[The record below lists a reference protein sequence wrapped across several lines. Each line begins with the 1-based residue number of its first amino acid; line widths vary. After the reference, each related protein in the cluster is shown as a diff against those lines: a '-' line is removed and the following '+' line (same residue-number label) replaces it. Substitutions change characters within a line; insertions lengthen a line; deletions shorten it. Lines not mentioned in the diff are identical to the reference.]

1 MGMHLGD
8 EDCAESADETRM
20 PEASRHRNA
29 REKSYDVL
37 CVICRRGRFSLLAP
51 GARLKGDRAGDNGE
65 SAPDVDPEL
74 AALMRDIAAGAGS
87 PLAAADDAALTGR
100 LL

>member
-1 MGMHLGD
+1 MGMQLGD
-8 EDCAESADETRM
+8 EDCESADKTPT

-29 REKSYDVL
+29 RDTSCDVL
-37 CVICRRGRFSLLAP
+37 CVFCRRGRFSLLAP
-51 GARLKGDRAGDNGE
+51 GARLKGDRAGDSGE

-87 PLAAADDAALTGR
+87 PLAAADDAALAGR